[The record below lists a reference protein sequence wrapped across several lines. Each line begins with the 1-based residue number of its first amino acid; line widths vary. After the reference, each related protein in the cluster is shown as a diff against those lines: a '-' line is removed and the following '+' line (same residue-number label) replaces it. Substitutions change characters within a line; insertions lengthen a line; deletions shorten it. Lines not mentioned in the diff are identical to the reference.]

1 MENSSPSDTQPI
13 RTAPSADPGETL
25 PIPVEEQPEDPEFAQ
40 TVPIPV
46 GIVAAGLPEPGETT
60 RLPTQVAEQPPALD
74 ATAPSVISEPPE
86 APPPA
91 IQNAGPARRRTP
103 IGLIVLVG
111 ILLLLVIGAVS
122 AAAGYRSGIQQRKQA
137 QSVLVAQSID
147 EQFQLGLKD
156 MQEGRYD
163 LARQRFEYVI
173 QQNPNFPGVTD
184 KLADVLVQINITATP
199 TVVLTPTPSPTPDL
213 RGVEELFSTARDHML
228 NREWNQAV
236 DALLS
241 LRKKDPNYQAV
252 AVDGMLYMAFRNRGA
267 DKILKTCDLE
277 GGIYDLSQAEQFG
290 PLDADANSYITW
302 ASLYS
307 TGASFWDLDWAQAV
321 YYFAQVGPALPNL
334 CDGSGL
340 TAGERYRLALVG
352 YGDSLVKAGDWC
364 AATDQYTA
372 ALALGADTAVEESL
386 NNAYNQCNPAETQPQ
401 QPQTTEAV
409 VSPTVSSEV
418 TPEETTPPPVE
429 TPTQEPPP
437 SEPSPTPGS

>member
-13 RTAPSADPGETL
+13 RTGPSADPGETL
-25 PIPVEEQPEDPEFAQ
+25 PIPIEEQAEDPEFAQ

-46 GIVAAGLPEPGETT
+46 GIVAAGQSEPGETQ
-60 RLPTQVAEQPPALD
+60 RVPAQAAEEPPALE
-74 ATAPSVISEPPE
+74 ATAPSVVSQPPE
-86 APPPA
+86 TPPPA
-91 IQNAGPARRRTP
+91 SEATSPGKRRTP
-103 IGLIVLVG
+103 VGLIVLVG
-111 ILLLLVIGAVS
+111 ILLLLVIGAIS
-122 AAAGYRSGIQQRKQA
+122 AAAGYRSGIQQRMQAQTVLQA
-137 QSVLVAQSID
+137 QSLD

-156 MQEGRYD
+156 MQEGRFD

-173 QQNPNFPGVTD
+173 QLNPNYPGVTD

-199 TVVLTPTPSPTPDL
+199 TIVLTPTPSPTPDL
-213 RGVEELFSTARDHML
+213 RGVEELFTSGRDHVL
-228 NREWNQAV
+228 NKEWSEAV

-252 AVDGMLYMAFRNRGA
+252 AVDGMLYIAFRNRGV

-290 PLDADANSYITW
+290 PLDSDANNYITW
-302 ASLYS
+302 GSLYS

-340 TAGERYRLALVG
+340 TAGERYRLALIG
-352 YGDSLVKAGDWC
+352 YGDSLAKAGDWC
-364 AATDQYTA
+364 AATEQYTA
-372 ALALGADTAVEESL
+372 ALAMGADATVEESL
-386 NNAYNQCNPAETQPQ
+386 NNAYNLCNPPESQPQ
-401 QPQTTEAV
+401 QPQATEAV
-409 VSPTVSSEV
+409 PTATQGSEV
-418 TPEETTPPPVE
+418 TPEVTEPPPLE
-429 TPTQEPPP
+429 TPTEEPPP